1 MDKVS
6 SIITANRLTDSAEP
20 LPFRPR
26 LTSESSGVRPKK
38 NCMMRGPA
46 APTRPRSNAPPIH
59 SMKGPKT
66 LIRPSRNQLAIRPSS
81 LPFISIQ
88 VSMAPSEPT
97 KNRTQC
103 NQTLGLATFCTL
115 LTPSSISSSMK
126 SLVRLRPKMRARPIV
141 AIAVKIVAPILNLGL
156 TANPSGSNCMK
167 PTLANTAGTAAIAER
182 YPRNQATL
190 AMTESSSRTIPRK
203 PFEVAP
209 ITR

>member
-1 MDKVS
+1 MDRVS
-6 SIITANRLTDSAEP
+6 SIITANLLTDSAEP

-38 NCMMRGPA
+38 NCMIRGPA
-46 APTRPRSNAPPIH
+46 APNRPRSNAPPIH
-59 SMKGPKT
+59 SMKGPNT
-66 LIRPSRNQLAIRPSS
+66 LIKPSRNQLAIKPSS

-88 VSMAPSEPT
+88 VSMAPNAPILNNST
-97 KNRTQC
+97 WSHTF
-103 NQTLGLATFCTL
+103 GLLTSRTL

-126 SLVRLRPKMRARPIV
+126 SLVRFRPKIRARPNV
-141 AIAVKIVAPILNLGL
+141 ATNVTNVAAMLNLGL
-156 TANPSGSNCMK
+156 TVKPSGSNCMK

-190 AMTESSSRTIPRK
+190 AMTASSSSTIPRS

-209 ITR
+209 MTR